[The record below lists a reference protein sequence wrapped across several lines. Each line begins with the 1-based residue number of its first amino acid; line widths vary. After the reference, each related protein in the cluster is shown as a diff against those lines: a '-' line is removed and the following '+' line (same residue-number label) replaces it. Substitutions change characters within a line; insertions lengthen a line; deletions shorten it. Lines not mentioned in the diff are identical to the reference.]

1 MPPPSPLPTYLYK
14 ILPTAPPTPLPERL
28 PLSDLDRTDGYIHL
42 STSEQVPGT
51 ADKWFNEYT
60 ELWVLKIRYEA
71 LVGGTDGTGEVKSG
85 AEIRW
90 EEVGRGVFAHYYGAD
105 LGRGNVVGVERVE
118 KGEGWMGLVLEW

>member
-1 MPPPSPLPTYLYK
+1 M
-14 ILPTAPPTPLPERL
+14 
-28 PLSDLDRTDGYIHL
+28 
-42 STSEQVPGT
+42 
-51 ADKWFNEYT
+51 
-60 ELWVLKIRYEA
+60 LKIRYEA